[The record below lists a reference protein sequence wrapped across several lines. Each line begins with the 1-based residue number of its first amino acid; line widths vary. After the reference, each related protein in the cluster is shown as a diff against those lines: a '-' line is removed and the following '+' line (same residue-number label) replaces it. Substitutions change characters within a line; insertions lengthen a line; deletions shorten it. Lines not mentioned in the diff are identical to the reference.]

1 MKINLWLN
9 WWPVPIKLS
18 WRSGQEEVVFSIKR
32 KQWVVCSQQTDRQRA
47 RVNTA
52 GKPQVPL
59 WSFWSSVALPCWHGT
74 KPRISTYLYF
84 NVDLCLWRYSCVG
97 PSVIRKPAMVGWDET
112 LFSEVWEDSSSVFTR
127 VVKVHS
133 ETLCQ
138 LHWDMKTVGFDST
151 FTSCIWTP
159 PTPTT
164 CFFSRRK
171 YCWKILCLYSWFTRV
186 NRHLLHSG
194 GKQLQEG
201 CGKHSGEKSPGGNKH
216 NSD

>member
-1 MKINLWLN
+1 MWICDWICVCEGTAV
-9 WWPVPIKLS
+9 WP
-18 WRSGQEEVVFSIKR
+18 SI
-32 KQWVVCSQQTDRQRA
+32 S
-47 RVNTA
+47 
-52 GKPQVPL
+52 
-59 WSFWSSVALPCWHGT
+59 
-74 KPRISTYLYF
+74 I
-84 NVDLCLWRYSCVG
+84 
-97 PSVIRKPAMVGWDET
+97 IRKPAMVGRDET

-151 FTSCIWTP
+151 FTSCIWTL

-171 YCWKILCLYSWFTRV
+171 YCWKTLWQDCLYSWFTRV

-194 GKQLQEG
+194 GRQLRG
-201 CGKHSGEKSPGGNKH
+201 VEKSHLVATNTIPIIKVTGNWWSMHWRKYVECC
-216 NSD
+216 SEAR